1 MNRQTRL
8 AAAFA
13 LGAALAMSGAAM
25 AQSQGG
31 GAATPAASDKPLP
44 SAEPTTPASASRGIK
59 PAPPDTKQP
68 VYSVPAPPDSS
79 PGLYLPAVVGGYAKS
94 AAGCVVAGCDDGP
107 SVTPPASTSGS
118 DQPPP
123 TTSGSSTTPGPP
135 APH

>member
-1 MNRQTRL
+1 MKRQTRL
-8 AAAFA
+8 AATLALVAA
-13 LGAALAMSGAAM
+13 LGVAGAAA
-25 AQSQGG
+25 AQTQGG
-31 GAATPAASDKPLP
+31 TATTPAASDKSALP
-44 SAEPTTPASASRGIK
+44 SAQPAHPAPNHPIK
-59 PAPPDTKQP
+59 PGPPDTNQP

-123 TTSGSSTTPGPP
+123 TTSGSSTAPVPP